1 MFGFLVVVGW
11 VLLWRG
17 GGGEKS
23 RVSFGYFFGGKK
35 DIGGSNRSIFSLL
48 YFCCCYYCDCWI
60 AIYFVLCDKETI

>member
-1 MFGFLVVVGW
+1 MFGFLVVVVGFYC
-11 VLLWRG
+11 G
-17 GGGEKS
+17 DGGGEKS